1 MNKLKPMILRNSLYW
16 RWIRLPSPSN
26 CLNCI
31 LLDGRIFGT
40 TDTTQ
45 RKPPLHPGC
54 ACHSVTIPSI
64 LVGTATIQNI
74 NGADWYLKHLHR
86 LPDYYISKEDAKTL
100 GWIPIL
106 GNLSQVA
113 PGKMIGGTKF
123 HNKRNILPNKVG
135 RIWYEADINYMVGFR
150 NSERI
155 LYSNDGLIFVTYDHY
170 KTFYHV
176 N

>member
-1 MNKLKPMILRNSLYW
+1 MILRNSLYW

-40 TDTTQ
+40 T
-45 RKPPLHPGC
+45 
-54 ACHSVTIPSI
+54 A
-64 LVGTATIQNI
+64 TAQNT
-74 NGADWYLKHLHR
+74 NGADWYLKRFHHP
-86 LPDYYISKEDAKTL
+86 PDYYISKEDAKKL
-100 GWIPIL
+100 GWVPIL

-123 HNKRNILPNKVG
+123 HDKRNILPDKVG
-135 RIWYEADINYMVGFR
+135 HIWYEADINYMVGFQ

-155 LYSNDGLIFVTYDHY
+155 LYSNYA
-170 KTFYHV
+170 
-176 N
+176 